1 MLHAMGRVVAGI
13 VSVVALVSPGVHA
26 EANGPHASVMGSH
39 VRGATPAIARLVEHG
54 IRRSPTFAALVAAL
68 NRSDVIVYIDITP
81 QLPAG
86 IDGRLAFATSAGG
99 VRYLHAQVAVGLGRD
114 RTIAVA
120 GHELQHALEVADDP
134 RVRDRDGLAV
144 LYAVIGIPGARRD
157 TYDTAAAQQAG
168 RRVRSELS

>member
-99 VRYLHAQVAVGLGRD
+99 SLSSRTGRS
-114 RTIAVA
+114 RTRE
-120 GHELQHALEVADDP
+120 GWHH
-134 RVRDRDGLAV
+134 R
-144 LYAVIGIPGARRD
+144 
-157 TYDTAAAQQAG
+157 G
-168 RRVRSELS
+168 RRTRAPARPRSG